1 MLNYQK
7 NVSINLVYIMFFV
20 KNESYLKICI
30 LFHIL
35 QNVKKCNF
43 NFSLLIHPKMKSN
56 FLGEGCHVFM
66 NEIEIRI
73 EGKFEGE
80 RFKEIPSSSWKNDD
94 RIMKILHEER
104 LN

>member
-1 MLNYQK
+1 
-7 NVSINLVYIMFFV
+7 
-20 KNESYLKICI
+20 
-30 LFHIL
+30 
-35 QNVKKCNF
+35 
-43 NFSLLIHPKMKSN
+43 MKSN
-56 FLGEGCHVFM
+56 FLGEGCDVFM

-80 RFKEIPSSSWKNDD
+80 RFKEIPSSWKNDD

>member
-1 MLNYQK
+1 
-7 NVSINLVYIMFFV
+7 
-20 KNESYLKICI
+20 
-30 LFHIL
+30 
-35 QNVKKCNF
+35 
-43 NFSLLIHPKMKSN
+43 
-56 FLGEGCHVFM
+56 VFM

-80 RFKEIPSSSWKNDD
+80 RFKEIPSSWKNDD